1 MTPGGPTKDPVTARP
16 AAADAADLRAEVLRG
31 LTAARKTLPCKFLYD
46 ERGAGLFEQITELPE
61 YYPTRTELQ
70 ILRRYL
76 PEIRDLAGPG
86 VRIIEPGSG
95 SGAKTRLLLHGLD
108 APVEYVPIDIS
119 EAQLVAWADT
129 LRREFPGLGVH
140 PLCADY
146 TAAFVLPPPD
156 PDVRRTIAFF
166 PGSTIGNFEPPEAR
180 EFIRRLGGLCGRD
193 GAILIGVD
201 LRKSRRQLEQAY
213 DDAQGVTAE
222 FNLNLLRRIN
232 RECGADFDLS
242 AFRHRAL
249 YDEDRGRIEM
259 HLISDRPQDVRIDDD
274 RGRTHTLA
282 FGAGEV
288 IVTEH
293 SYKYGI
299 EEFAALAAEAGYASR
314 ATWVDD
320 EFLFSVHWLQPGAVS
335 A

>member
-1 MTPGGPTKDPVTARP
+1 VP
-16 AAADAADLRAEVLRG
+16 AGSGHLRAEVLRG

-46 ERGAGLFEQITELPE
+46 ERGAALFERISELPE

-70 ILRRYL
+70 ILRRYM
-76 PEIRDLAGPG
+76 PEIRKRAGPG
-86 VRIIEPGSG
+86 VRVIEPGSG

-108 APVEYVPIDIS
+108 SPVEYVPIDIS
-119 EAQLVAWADT
+119 EAQLLAWADS

-140 PLCADY
+140 PLCTDY
-146 TAAFVLPPPD
+146 TVEFVLPPPA
-156 PDVRRTIAFF
+156 PGVRRTIAFF

-180 EFIRRLGGLCGRD
+180 EFLRRLGGLCGRD

-232 RECGADFDLS
+232 RECGVDFDLS
-242 AFRHRAL
+242 AFRHRAI

-259 HLISDRPQDVRIDDD
+259 HLISDRRQEVHIDDD
-274 RGRTHTLA
+274 RGRTQTLA
-282 FGAGEV
+282 FEAGEV

-293 SYKYGI
+293 SYKYSI
-299 EEFAALAAEAGYASR
+299 EGFTALAADAGYASR
-314 ATWVDD
+314 DVWVDD
-320 EFLFSVHWLQPGAVS
+320 ELQFSVHWLQPIPLPA
-335 A
+335 

>member
-1 MTPGGPTKDPVTARP
+1 MP
-16 AAADAADLRAEVLRG
+16 AGTGDLRAEVLRG

-46 ERGAGLFEQITELPE
+46 ERGAGLFERISELPE

-76 PEIRDLAGPG
+76 PEIRDLAGPR
-86 VRIIEPGSG
+86 VRVIEPGSG

-108 APVEYVPIDIS
+108 SPVEYVPIDIS
-119 EAQLVAWADT
+119 EAQLLAWAET

-146 TAAFVLPPPD
+146 TAEFVLPAPD
-156 PDVRRTIAFF
+156 PGVRRTIAFF

-180 EFIRRLGGLCGRD
+180 SFLRRLGGLCGRN

-232 RECGADFDLS
+232 RECGGDFDLS
-242 AFRHRAL
+242 AFRHRAI

-259 HLISDRPQDVRIDDD
+259 HLVSDRPQVVRIDDD
-274 RGRTHTLA
+274 RGGAHTLA
-282 FGAGEV
+282 FEAGEV

-293 SYKYGI
+293 SYKYSVEG
-299 EEFAALAAEAGYASR
+299 FTALAAEAGYASK
-314 ATWVDD
+314 AAWVDD
-320 EFLFSVHWLQPGAVS
+320 EFLFSVHWLQPRHTG
-335 A
+335 